1 MICVFSFKMLRC
13 RIMPSDLKT
22 GHLCSW
28 LPDMLMIFNMFC
40 ADALQTWRM
49 RCECTR
55 RSAAGC
61 VPRTRPKTS
70 STGSLSSNRTSELP
84 SMTRVLPCFKGT
96 RPVSTGSATA
106 TCTHITCDI
115 HYHWKAVVSCS
126 WVKASVRC
134 LQASLYCAV
143 LCHIVSLQCLSRSS
157 LHRLAGLPC
166 RLFLS
171 YGLQVV
177 AREVHRLSLRRLIC
191 PAQDHF
197 IFLTVYIIW
206 LLSSPW
212 SRCWSFYLC
221 MWCLA
226 YFFPFWFVRPQ
237 VYFVLVWSVSRS
249 LHHKLYTCLFR
260 QMAMLR
266 LKISLCLAYAAQ
278 TAMIIRVSL
287 YPGSFPCGCIVVPS
301 TSSLGHFLSAHCS
314 RL

>member
-13 RIMPSDLKT
+13 GIMPSDLKT

-126 WVKASVRC
+126 WVKASVSC

-157 LHRLAGLPC
+157 LHRLAGLC
-166 RLFLS
+166 LS

-177 AREVHRLSLRRLIC
+177 THDVHWSELWRLIC
-191 PAQDHF
+191 PAQVHF
-197 IFLTVYIIW
+197 ISLT
-206 LLSSPW
+206 LLTIPVT
-212 SRCWSFYLC
+212 
-221 MWCLA
+221 
-226 YFFPFWFVRPQ
+226 FVIFNH
-237 VYFVLVWSVSRS
+237 V
-249 LHHKLYTCLFR
+249 
-260 QMAMLR
+260 
-266 LKISLCLAYAAQ
+266 
-278 TAMIIRVSL
+278 
-287 YPGSFPCGCIVVPS
+287 
-301 TSSLGHFLSAHCS
+301 
-314 RL
+314 